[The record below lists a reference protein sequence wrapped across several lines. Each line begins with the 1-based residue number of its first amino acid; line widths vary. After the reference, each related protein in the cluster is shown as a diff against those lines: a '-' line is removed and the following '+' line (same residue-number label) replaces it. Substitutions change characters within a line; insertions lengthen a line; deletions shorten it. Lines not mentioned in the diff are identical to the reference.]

1 MTSIRHHLLASAVL
15 LLIVAGCSHDDD
27 TSAVTAG
34 ATAVNFTAI
43 STRTAGA
50 DGSDDAGSFGQYG
63 TLHARLSYKGNTQ
76 DALLTYNTDN
86 GAWTADKTIYWQ
98 SGAAGEG
105 GQTLTLR
112 RGEAGDFTLPDDMGG
127 TGTAADG
134 NGNTGNGNN
143 AIPNYILYD
152 RLFTSYTGPAIDRT
166 WELQHCMAQ
175 IRVELS
181 AAEGAEM
188 PTASALAS
196 ADASVSMTL
205 PTAGNFDAAT
215 GVVSRQAGN
224 DNTGQVKFHRPDA
237 AQAVF
242 YTVALPGET
251 GTRKI
256 TITLPDGKGGQQ
268 TYRYTATADIT
279 LQAGCCHNFSLALGA
294 GVKPVS
300 VTTTGWTTAASAPG
314 ITEDAGSLTISN
326 VTAGSLGATLATK
339 GRFYK
344 KVSVSGTLNDADY
357 TALKDFVNA
366 NSFPVELEIS
376 VSNGNTVIPASM
388 FEGSIRL
395 GSVSLTGITEI
406 GENAF
411 NSSNLRSI
419 TLPENGL
426 KTIGGSA
433 FYQCK
438 SLESV
443 TIPKSVETWGNY
455 AFSYSGLKTVI
466 LSEELKTI
474 GNYAFYQCKGLE
486 SVTIPASV
494 ETLGSD
500 AFSYS
505 GLKTVTLS
513 EGLKTIGESAFSQC
527 ESLES
532 VTIPASVE
540 TWGRGAFSS
549 SGLKTVTLSEGL
561 KTIGESA
568 FYQCEGLASVT
579 IPTSVETL
587 GSYAF
592 SLSGLKTVI
601 LSEGLNTIGGYAF
614 SRCKSLE
621 SVTIPASVKTL
632 GNSAFSYSGLKT
644 VILSEGLNT
653 IGELA
658 FSQCESLES
667 VTIPASVK
675 TLGNSAFSYSGLKMV
690 TLSEG
695 LNTIGEYAFSKCK
708 SLERVTIPASVK
720 TWGSSAF
727 LLSGLKK
734 ITLSEGLKTIG
745 EYAFY
750 QCEGLESVTIPTSVE
765 TLGSYAF
772 YSSGLKT
779 VTLSEGLKRIDNQA
793 FSGCPLEKVALSGDN
808 AINIGY
814 STFNDTPDTKSLFLY
829 GSTMNSEEAI
839 KNCKAWIPTTWSKI
853 YYSYKGSGTDK
864 LEPDSYNSSQ
874 QQ

>member
-1 MTSIRHHLLASAVL
+1 MTSIRYHLLASAVL
-15 LLIVAGCSHDDD
+15 LLIAAGCSHDDD
-27 TSAVTAG
+27 TPAGTAG
-34 ATAVNFTAI
+34 VTAVNFATI

-76 DALLTYNTDN
+76 DALLTYNTGN
-86 GAWTADKTIYWQ
+86 ATWTADKTIYWQ
-98 SGAAGEG
+98 SGAADES

-112 RGEAGDFTLPDDMGG
+112 RGEAGDFTLPDDMSG
-127 TGTAADG
+127 TETAADG
-134 NGNTGNGNN
+134 NGNTGNGSN

-205 PTAGNFDAAT
+205 PTAGNFNAAT
-215 GVVSRQAGN
+215 GIVSRQVGN
-224 DNTGQVKFHRPDA
+224 NSTGQVKFHRPDA

-242 YTVALPGET
+242 YAIALPGET
-251 GTRKI
+251 GTREI

-268 TYRYTATADIT
+268 TYRYTAAADIT

-326 VTAGSLGATLATK
+326 VTAGSLDATLATK

-388 FEGSIRL
+388 FEGSMRL
-395 GSVSLTGITEI
+395 SSVALTGITEI
-406 GENAF
+406 GQNAF
-411 NSSNLRSI
+411 KSSSLRSI

-426 KTIGGSA
+426 KTIGE
-433 FYQCK
+433 Y
-438 SLESV
+438 
-443 TIPKSVETWGNY
+443 
-455 AFSYSGLKTVI
+455 
-466 LSEELKTI
+466 
-474 GNYAFYQCKGLE
+474 
-486 SVTIPASV
+486 
-494 ETLGSD
+494 
-500 AFSYS
+500 
-505 GLKTVTLS
+505 
-513 EGLKTIGESAFSQC
+513 AFSQC

-540 TWGRGAFSS
+540 TWGSDAFSS

-561 KTIGESA
+561 KTIGGSA
-568 FYQCEGLASVT
+568 FYHCESLESVT
-579 IPTSVETL
+579 IPTSVETW

-592 SLSGLKTVI
+592 SSSGLKTVI
-601 LSEGLNTIGGYAF
+601 L
-614 SRCKSLE
+614 
-621 SVTIPASVKTL
+621 P
-632 GNSAFSYSGLKT
+632 
-644 VILSEGLNT
+644 
-653 IGELA
+653 
-658 FSQCESLES
+658 
-667 VTIPASVK
+667 
-675 TLGNSAFSYSGLKMV
+675 
-690 TLSEG
+690 
-695 LNTIGEYAFSKCK
+695 
-708 SLERVTIPASVK
+708 
-720 TWGSSAF
+720 
-727 LLSGLKK
+727 
-734 ITLSEGLKTIG
+734 EGLKTIG
-745 EYAFY
+745 ESAFY
-750 QCEGLESVTIPTSVE
+750 QCKGLESVTIPTSVE
-765 TLGSYAF
+765 TWGSGAF
-772 YSSGLKT
+772 HFSGLKT
-779 VTLSEGLKRIDNQA
+779 VTLSEGLKSIGNYA
-793 FSGCPLEKVALSGDN
+793 FNSCPLEKVALSGDK
-808 AINIGY
+808 AINVNY
-814 STFNDTPDTKSLFLY
+814 DAFHSTPATKSLFLY

-839 KNCKAWIPTTWSKI
+839 KNCKALGATTWSKI
-853 YYSYKGSGTDK
+853 YYSYKGSGNDK
-864 LEPDSYNSSQ
+864 LEPDSYNSTTIIIHPLNHQ
-874 QQ
+874 K